1 VKKFK
6 ILPHARLRMMERGAD
21 EEEVIET
28 LKNWQG
34 NFRKERQRCPVKNFY
49 V

>member
-28 LKNWQG
+28 LFNGKG
-34 NFRKERQRCPVKNFY
+34 NFSEKMKRCSDKDFSL
-49 V
+49 